1 MDLESI
7 VRTLVREAVSDILS
21 DTVKEQVVVELEKG
35 FTDKSQKTPKKRA
48 PKKEEEESVE
58 EVLAHFK
65 KQETPLAPKAIG
77 KAKPVVPKVEPVF
90 PKVEPVVPKVD
101 DAKDRDV
108 FSKEI
113 LRLCGLT
120 GAIKARAKEYLKSKG
135 TYLSK
140 LPSEDIVELLQ
151 ILNSLAE
158 KEVI

>member
-35 FTDKSQKTPKKRA
+35 FTDTSQKTPKKRA
-48 PKKEEEESVE
+48 PKKEEESVE

-77 KAKPVVPKVEPVF
+77 KAKPVVPKVEPVAQ
-90 PKVEPVVPKVD
+90 KVEPVVPKVD

-140 LPSEDIVELLQ
+140 LPSEDIVDLLQ
-151 ILNSLAE
+151 ILTSLAE